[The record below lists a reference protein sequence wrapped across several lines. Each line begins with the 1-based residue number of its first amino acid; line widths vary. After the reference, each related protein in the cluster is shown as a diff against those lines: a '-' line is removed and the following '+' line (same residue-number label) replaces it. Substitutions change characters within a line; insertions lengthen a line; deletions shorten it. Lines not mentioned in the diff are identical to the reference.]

1 MQVDSLRNAL
11 EYSDVLVYVVG
22 RHSSKGNV
30 ASGLHKI
37 DICRYYSNFLSFP
50 SHKHNKISKK
60 DTLG

>member
-37 DICRYYSNFLSFP
+37 DICRYYSNFFSFP